1 MLFTLSNAVEH
12 DRGWVARKMG
22 LFDIFKAN
30 DDGDQQ
36 EYAKMLRRIS
46 PRLLLL
52 NDMAIR
58 RICLGANKPI
68 PWDLW

>member
-1 MLFTLSNAVEH
+1 
-12 DRGWVARKMG
+12 MG